1 MGYRLTRNYKK
12 RNQGGLATK
21 IVIAFTAL
29 VALGILISGVKY
41 FATQWL
47 PSDNYQSDQRYEQEV
62 PPQVDLNGD
71 LSTKG
76 NESRGYDEGVQ
87 NLATPL
93 PNVAKAKP
101 SSSVSSPVSTESSS
115 KSNYD
120 KVKGK
125 PKASTAIQ
133 LASPVEETSK
143 TQLKTPPKAKVSPTS
158 SEEKAKEEKAKKE
171 KNTSQE
177 RTQEGSP
184 KASEPTKTLPSKSS
198 PKESTSTTERA
209 GGSGSSGHSQKEGS
223 NNTFMVQVGA
233 FSSLD
238 GAKALL
244 EKLKKDGVEATLQEA
259 SVSDKKF
266 FRVRVPVEGDR
277 SKADEEA
284 SRLAKMGY
292 PTQVIPPKGETK

>member
-12 RNQGGLATK
+12 RNQGGLVTK
-21 IVIAFTAL
+21 VMIAFTAL

-41 FATQWL
+41 FASQWF
-47 PSDNYQSDQRYEQEV
+47 PSDNYQSDQRYEQEA

-71 LSTKG
+71 LPTKG
-76 NESRGYDEGVQ
+76 NESQGYDEGVQ
-87 NLATPL
+87 NLANPL

-101 SSSVSSPVSTESSS
+101 SRPVSSPASTESSS
-115 KSNYD
+115 KSNSD

-158 SEEKAKEEKAKKE
+158 SEEKAKEEKAKKDN
-171 KNTSQE
+171 KTSQE
-177 RTQEGSP
+177 RPQESSP
-184 KASEPTKTLPSKSS
+184 KTYEPTKTSSKSS
-198 PKESTSTTERA
+198 SKESTSKNERA
-209 GGSGSSGHSQKEGS
+209 GGSGSSGYSQKEGP

-259 SVSDKKF
+259 SVSEKKF